1 MCRPINEILLLSR
14 RPITIMSIPSNDH
27 QQQPQHPHHHN
38 VNIRNGQQHQQ
49 RYDEAPT
56 TDAYNKPQPPPPNV
70 RHIPIFVEGR
80 EEPLINRNVE
90 KNGQQQRPTSA
101 NDHQLPNSKSSGG
114 IFDRVKNF
122 PTINRMQAP
131 QQQRSSS
138 PHRTGPSN
146 VHRSTSAN
154 SPARQQPDQSQ
165 QQQQTPRQEP
175 EKHMPQ
181 PHPDADSI
189 LKIQSIQREVLNL
202 MDQVE
207 RFTGSTRKDRQ
218 YLYLDEML
226 TQNLLKLDTI
236 DTEGKEQIKQAR
248 REAIKCINKCIS
260 VLEAKADT
268 NPPQPAG
275 EQMTHNHQQT
285 TGNHNFHHNIRLN
298 NVGQQHSTK

>member
-1 MCRPINEILLLSR
+1 
-14 RPITIMSIPSNDH
+14 MSIPSNE
-27 QQQPQHPHHHN
+27 QQQHQLPHHHN

-80 EEPLINRNVE
+80 NEPLINRNIE
-90 KNGQQQRPTSA
+90 TNGAGGQQRPTSA
-101 NDHQLPNSKSSGG
+101 NDQQLPNSKSSGG
-114 IFDRVKNF
+114 IFDRVKHF
-122 PTINRMQAP
+122 PINRMQAP
-131 QQQRSSS
+131 QTQRNSS
-138 PHRTGPSN
+138 PHRTGPFPN
-146 VHRSTSAN
+146 VHRSTSDGATHEN
-154 SPARQQPDQSQ
+154 SPSRKQPDQSHQ
-165 QQQQTPRQEP
+165 PQTPRQDP
-175 EKHMPQ
+175 EKPM

-189 LKIQSIQREVLNL
+189 LKIQSIQRDVLNL

-236 DTEGKEQIKQAR
+236 DTEGKENIKQAR

-268 NPPQPAG
+268 NPPPPAT
-275 EQMTHNHQQT
+275 EQVTHSHQQT
-285 TGNHNFHHNIRLN
+285 TGNHNFHHNNRLN
-298 NVGQQHSTK
+298 NVGHQHLTK

>member
-1 MCRPINEILLLSR
+1 
-14 RPITIMSIPSNDH
+14 MSMPSNEH
-27 QQQPQHPHHHN
+27 QQQQNPYNHN

-70 RHIPIFVEGR
+70 RHIPIYVEGR
-80 EEPLINRNVE
+80 DEPLISRTIE
-90 KNGQQQRPTSA
+90 TNGAGQQRPTTSA

-131 QQQRSSS
+131 QQQRSNS

-146 VHRSTSAN
+146 VHRSPSSAGAAHAN
-154 SPARQQPDQSQ
+154 IPSRQQPDQSH
-165 QQQQTPRQEP
+165 QQQTPRQEP
-175 EKHMPQ
+175 EKPIPQ

-207 RFTGSTRKDRQ
+207 RFTGATRKDRQ

-236 DTEGKEQIKQAR
+236 DTEGKENIKQAR

-268 NPPQPAG
+268 NPPQPAN
-275 EQMTHNHQQT
+275 EQIIHNHQQQT
-285 TGNHNFHHNIRLN
+285 TGNHNIHHINRFN
-298 NVGQQHSTK
+298 NVGQQHPTK

>member
-1 MCRPINEILLLSR
+1 
-14 RPITIMSIPSNDH
+14 MSIPSNEH
-27 QQQPQHPHHHN
+27 QQHQHPHKQN
-38 VNIRNGQQHQQ
+38 VNIRNGQHQQQ

-56 TDAYNKPQPPPPNV
+56 TDAYNKPSPPPAPNV

-80 EEPLINRNVE
+80 DEPLTNRNIE
-90 KNGQQQRPTSA
+90 TNGQQRATSA
-101 NDHQLPNSKSSGG
+101 NDHHQIPNSKSSGG

-131 QQQRSSS
+131 QQQRSNS

-146 VHRSTSAN
+146 VQRSTSGAAN
-154 SPARQQPDQSQ
+154 SPSRQQTDQSHPL
-165 QQQQTPRQEP
+165 QTPRP
-175 EKHMPQ
+175 ETERPQ

-189 LKIQSIQREVLNL
+189 VKIQSIQRDVLNL
-202 MDQVE
+202 MDEVE
-207 RFTGSTRKDRQ
+207 KFTGSTRKDRQ

-236 DTEGKEQIKQAR
+236 DTEGKENIKQAR

-268 NPPQPAG
+268 NPPQPVG
-275 EQMTHNHQQT
+275 EQMTQNHNQQT
-285 TGNHNFHHNIRLN
+285 TGNIHHNNRFN
-298 NVGQQHSTK
+298 NFGQQNLTK

>member
-1 MCRPINEILLLSR
+1 
-14 RPITIMSIPSNDH
+14 MSIPSNDH
-27 QQQPQHPHHHN
+27 QQQQHHHN

-49 RYDEAPT
+49 RFDEAPT
-56 TDAYNKPQPPPPNV
+56 TDAYNKPQPPSNV

-80 EEPLINRNVE
+80 DEPLINRNIE
-90 KNGQQQRPTSA
+90 TNGQQQRPTSA

-146 VHRSTSAN
+146 VHRSTSASAAHAD
-154 SPARQQPDQSQ
+154 SPSRQQPDQSQ
-165 QQQQTPRQEP
+165 PQQTPRQEP
-175 EKHMPQ
+175 EKQM

-189 LKIQSIQREVLNL
+189 LKIQSIQRDVLNL
-202 MDQVE
+202 MDQVD

-236 DTEGKEQIKQAR
+236 DTEGKENIKQAR

-268 NPPQPAG
+268 NPPQPAT

-285 TGNHNFHHNIRLN
+285 TGNHHFHHNNRLN
-298 NVGQQHSTK
+298 NVGQQYSTK